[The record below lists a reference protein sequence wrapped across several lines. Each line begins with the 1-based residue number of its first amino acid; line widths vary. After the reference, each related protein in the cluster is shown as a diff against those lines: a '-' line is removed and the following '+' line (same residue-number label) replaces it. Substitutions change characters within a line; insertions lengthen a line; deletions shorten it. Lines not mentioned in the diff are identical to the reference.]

1 MAAGTLT
8 WCRFKD
14 EASQL
19 LRHSDR
25 IKDGW
30 EWTEVEEDQAGGSF
44 LVKKDVIRPV
54 GERVDVKDCVPL
66 EEAEDEDNSDV
77 LGVEYNMEEADTNTV
92 PCELKETEYYRYQ
105 YHVLYSTS
113 YSVPVLYF
121 IASRPDGSLASL
133 DEVWSIVPGSFQSRL
148 QDDRW
153 TFLTQQEHP
162 VLGCPMFQLH
172 PCHTAT
178 MMQPLMQETQDKDR
192 GSCNYLVSWLSSVG
206 PVVGLNLP
214 LSYAQI
220 GHVT

>member
-44 LVKKDVIRPV
+44 LVKKDVIRQV
-54 GERVDVKDCVPL
+54 DERVDARDCVPL

-121 IASRPDGSLASL
+121 IASRPGWWYTILIIIHHNYMSEAKKYVLDGNVNEYS
-133 DEVWSIVPGSFQSRL
+133 G
-148 QDDRW
+148 
-153 TFLTQQEHP
+153 
-162 VLGCPMFQLH
+162 
-172 PCHTAT
+172 
-178 MMQPLMQETQDKDR
+178 
-192 GSCNYLVSWLSSVG
+192 
-206 PVVGLNLP
+206 
-214 LSYAQI
+214 
-220 GHVT
+220 

>member
-19 LRHSDR
+19 LRHSER

-30 EWTEVEEDQAGGSF
+30 EWTEVEVDQAGGSF
-44 LVKKDVIRPV
+44 LVKKDVVRPTS
-54 GERVDVKDCVPL
+54 ERVCVKHCVPL
-66 EEAEDEDNSDV
+66 EDREDEDDTDV
-77 LGVEYNMEEADTNTV
+77 LDVEDSMEEADINTV
-92 PCELKETEYYRYQ
+92 QCEVKETQYYRYQ

-113 YSVPVLYF
+113 YCVPVLYF
-121 IASRPDGSLASL
+121 IASRPDGSQASL
-133 DEVWSIVPGSFQSRL
+133 DEVWSSVPASFQSRL

-178 MMQPLMQETQDKDR
+178 MMQPLMQETQDKEMGR
-192 GSCNYLVSWLSSVG
+192 CSYLVSWLSTVG

-214 LSYAQI
+214 LSYAQV

>member
-30 EWTEVEEDQAGGSF
+30 EWTEVEASQEGGSF

-54 GERVDVKDCVPL
+54 CERVCAEACQPL
-66 EEAEDEDNSDV
+66 EEEEDEEDTDV
-77 LGVEYNMEEADTNTV
+77 LVVEDSTEEADINTV
-92 PCELKETEYYRYQ
+92 QCETKDTQYYRYQ

-133 DEVWSIVPGSFQSRL
+133 DEVWSSVPAGFQSRL

-178 MMQPLMQETQDKDR
+178 MMQPLMQETQDGER
-192 GSCNYLVSWLSSVG
+192 GSLNFLVSWLSTVG
-206 PVVGLNLP
+206 PVVGLSLP